1 MPDAKVVFL
10 HGLPDKVVDVIT
22 SYTPDGFVT
31 ELLQGDQPVAVQM
44 EAVKDADFLL
54 VYRAR
59 LRDDVLRAAPKAR
72 LVQLLAAG
80 YDSMNLELMRELEVP
95 CANNGGANSYAV
107 ADHAVLLML
116 SLYKKL
122 VQSDQSVREGTW
134 NAPIDGMNTF
144 EMAEKLVGVIGI
156 GNIGQKVARRVQ
168 AFDARVQYYDKYP
181 LSKEQDEALD
191 LTRVSLDE
199 LFRTSDII
207 TCHTPLTRE
216 TRHIVNGERI
226 AMMKTSAVLIN
237 TSRGPVVDEAAL
249 TEALQRGEFAGAGLD
264 VFEHEPVDPGNP
276 LLKMDS
282 VVMTA
287 HSAGTTWNTWYR
299 RAEFAYQNMER
310 VWRGEA
316 PTAIAQDFDS

>member
-10 HGLPDKVVDVIT
+10 HGLPDEVVDVIT

-31 ELLQGDQPVAVQM
+31 ELLQGDEPVAVQK

-54 VYRAR
+54 VYRAG
-59 LRDDVLRAAPKAR
+59 LRDEVLRAARNTR

-80 YDSMNLELMRELEVP
+80 YDSMNLELMKELEVP

-107 ADHAVLLML
+107 ADHALLLML
-116 SLYKKL
+116 SLYRRL
-122 VQSDQSVREGTW
+122 VQSDQSVRMGTW
-134 NAPIDGMNTF
+134 NAPIDGRNTF

-156 GNIGQKVARRVQ
+156 GNIGRKVARRVQ
-168 AFDARVQYYDKYP
+168 GFDARVQYYDKYP
-181 LSKEQDEALD
+181 LSREQDVELD
-191 LTRVSLDE
+191 LARVSLDE

-216 TRHIVNGERI
+216 TRHIVSGEHI
-226 AMMKTSAVLIN
+226 AMMKPSAVLIN
-237 TSRGPVVDEAAL
+237 TSRGPVVDETAL
-249 TEALQRGEFAGAGLD
+249 TEALRQGRIAGAGLD
-264 VFEHEPVDPGNP
+264 VFEKEPVDPDNP
-276 LLKMDS
+276 LLKMDN
-282 VVMTA
+282 VVVTA

-299 RAEFAYQNMER
+299 RAEFAYRNMER

-316 PTAIAQDFDS
+316 PTAIAQDFSG